1 MFIDFHT
8 CTHTHTQG
16 RNISLCNFNISP
28 FNKGKNSVP
37 YTIISHTVGV
47 DCERLVSKEH
57 IFEYY
62 VSHSD
67 LISATQF
74 VMSRVPPLENHTPC
88 PTQLISMCSRMS
100 RVTQYLSDTLLDE
113 LARYEP

>member
-1 MFIDFHT
+1 MSPLNFSFITKGENSIHIALPHT
-8 CTHTHTQG
+8 A
-16 RNISLCNFNISP
+16 
-28 FNKGKNSVP
+28 
-37 YTIISHTVGV
+37 GV

-57 IFEYY
+57 IFDYY

-67 LISATQF
+67 LVSASQF

-100 RVTQYLSDTLLDE
+100 HITQYFSDTLLDE
-113 LARYEP
+113 LAR

>member
-1 MFIDFHT
+1 MHG
-8 CTHTHTQG
+8 H
-16 RNISLCNFNISP
+16 NISLCNFNISP

-37 YTIISHTVGV
+37 YTIISYTVGV